1 MSGLAAIVLDCERA
15 APLARFWS
23 LALGWPIRPYDQ
35 AEIERL
41 AAKGHTPETDPTVA
55 IDSPDGTL
63 SVFCVEVPEQKA
75 VKNRVHLDIRVR
87 DRAHFDE
94 LVQHGA
100 RILTEWESWV
110 VMADPEGNEFCV
122 VDPPDT
128 WT

>member
-1 MSGLAAIVLDCERA
+1 MLGLRAIVIDCERA

-41 AAKGHTPETDPTVA
+41 AANGRTPETDPTVA

-87 DRAHFDE
+87 DRAQFDE
-94 LVQHGA
+94 LVQQGA
-100 RILTEWESWV
+100 RILTERESLV

-122 VDPPDT
+122 LDPPGAGT
-128 WT
+128 

>member
-63 SVFCVEVPEQKA
+63 SVFRVEVPEQKA

-94 LVQHGA
+94 LVQQGA

-122 VDPPDT
+122 VDPPGT

>member
-1 MSGLAAIVLDCERA
+1 VSGLAAIVIDCERA

-41 AAKGHTPETDPTVA
+41 AAEGRTPETDPTVA

-63 SVFCVEVPEQKA
+63 SVFCVEVPERKA
-75 VKNRVHLDIRVR
+75 AKNRVHLDILVR

-94 LVQHGA
+94 LVQQGA
-100 RILTEWESWV
+100 RVLTERETWV

-122 VDPPDT
+122 VDPPSA
-128 WT
+128 

>member
-1 MSGLAAIVLDCERA
+1 MSGLAAIVIDCERA

-41 AAKGHTPETDPTVA
+41 AAEGRTPETDPTVA

-63 SVFCVEVPEQKA
+63 SVFCVEVPERKA
-75 VKNRVHLDIRVR
+75 VKNRVHLDILVR

-94 LVQHGA
+94 LVQQGA
-100 RILTEWESWV
+100 RVLNERETWV

-122 VDPPDT
+122 VDPPSA
-128 WT
+128 

>member
-1 MSGLAAIVLDCERA
+1 VPGLAAIVIDCERA

-41 AAKGHTPETDPTVA
+41 AAEGRTPETDPTVA

-63 SVFCVEVPEQKA
+63 SVFCVEVPERKA
-75 VKNRVHLDIRVR
+75 VKNRVHLDILVR
-87 DRAHFDE
+87 DRAQFDE
-94 LVQHGA
+94 LVLQGA
-100 RILTEWESWV
+100 RVLTERETWV

-122 VDPPDT
+122 VDPPSA
-128 WT
+128 

>member
-1 MSGLAAIVLDCERA
+1 VSGLAAIVIDCERA

-41 AAKGHTPETDPTVA
+41 AAEGRTPETDPTVA

-63 SVFCVEVPEQKA
+63 SVFCVEVPERKA
-75 VKNRVHLDIRVR
+75 ER
-87 DRAHFDE
+87 E
-94 LVQHGA
+94 
-100 RILTEWESWV
+100 TWV

-122 VDPPDT
+122 VDPPSA
-128 WT
+128 